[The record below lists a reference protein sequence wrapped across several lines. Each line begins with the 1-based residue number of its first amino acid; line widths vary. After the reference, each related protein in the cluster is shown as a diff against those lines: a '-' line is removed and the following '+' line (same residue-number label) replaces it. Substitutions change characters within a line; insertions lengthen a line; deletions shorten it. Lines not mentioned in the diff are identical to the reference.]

1 MLIRGISALS
11 NSLGK
16 TYRGGVDIK
25 CKISTGKSIMG
36 KKVEETKMEENKMKE
51 NKTEENAKVEE
62 LIKRKGSQDFA
73 QDLAQVS
80 LVPQPTCCWKWVGGT
95 KGSKRAFFSLTAVFS
110 A

>member
-36 KKVEETKMEENKMKE
+36 KKVEETKMEEN
-51 NKTEENAKVEE
+51 AKVEE

-73 QDLAQVS
+73 QDLAQVGR
-80 LVPQPTCCWKWVGGT
+80 QFYCWPLLQI
-95 KGSKRAFFSLTAVFS
+95 SK
-110 A
+110 

>member
-36 KKVEETKMEENKMKE
+36 KKVEE

-73 QDLAQVS
+73 QDLAQVGRQFYYCWPLLQIPES
-80 LVPQPTCCWKWVGGT
+80 L
-95 KGSKRAFFSLTAVFS
+95 SLNG
-110 A
+110 

>member
-16 TYRGGVDIK
+16 IYRGGVDIK

-36 KKVEETKMEENKMKE
+36 KKVEE

-73 QDLAQVS
+73 QDLAQVGRQFYCWLLLQISES
-80 LVPQPTCCWKWVGGT
+80 L
-95 KGSKRAFFSLTAVFS
+95 SLIG
-110 A
+110 

>member
-36 KKVEETKMEENKMKE
+36 KKVEETK
-51 NKTEENAKVEE
+51 TEENAKVEE

-73 QDLAQVS
+73 QDLAQVGRQFYYCWPLLQISES
-80 LVPQPTCCWKWVGGT
+80 L
-95 KGSKRAFFSLTAVFS
+95 SLIG
-110 A
+110 

>member
-16 TYRGGVDIK
+16 TSRGGVDIK

-36 KKVEETKMEENKMKE
+36 KKVEENKMEE

-73 QDLAQVS
+73 QDLAQVGRQFYYCWPLLQISES
-80 LVPQPTCCWKWVGGT
+80 L
-95 KGSKRAFFSLTAVFS
+95 SLNG
-110 A
+110 

>member
-16 TYRGGVDIK
+16 TSRGGVDIK

-36 KKVEETKMEENKMKE
+36 KKVEETKMEEN
-51 NKTEENAKVEE
+51 AKVEE

-73 QDLAQVS
+73 QDLAQVGR
-80 LVPQPTCCWKWVGGT
+80 QFYCWPLLQI
-95 KGSKRAFFSLTAVFS
+95 SK
-110 A
+110 

>member
-16 TYRGGVDIK
+16 TYRGGVGIK

-36 KKVEETKMEENKMKE
+36 KKVEE

-73 QDLAQVS
+73 QDLAQVGRQFYYCWPLLQISES
-80 LVPQPTCCWKWVGGT
+80 L
-95 KGSKRAFFSLTAVFS
+95 SLNG
-110 A
+110 

>member
-36 KKVEETKMEENKMKE
+36 KKVEENKMEENKMKE

-73 QDLAQVS
+73 QDLAQVGRQFYCWPLLQISES
-80 LVPQPTCCWKWVGGT
+80 L
-95 KGSKRAFFSLTAVFS
+95 SLNG
-110 A
+110 

>member
-36 KKVEETKMEENKMKE
+36 KKVEETKMEENKMEE

-73 QDLAQVS
+73 QDLAQVGRQFYYCWPLLQISES
-80 LVPQPTCCWKWVGGT
+80 L
-95 KGSKRAFFSLTAVFS
+95 SLNG
-110 A
+110 

>member
-11 NSLGK
+11 NYLGK
-16 TYRGGVDIK
+16 TSRGGVDIK

-36 KKVEETKMEENKMKE
+36 NKVEE

-73 QDLAQVS
+73 QDLAQVGRQFYCWLLLQISES
-80 LVPQPTCCWKWVGGT
+80 L
-95 KGSKRAFFSLTAVFS
+95 SLIG
-110 A
+110 

>member
-16 TYRGGVDIK
+16 TYRGGVGIK

-36 KKVEETKMEENKMKE
+36 KKVEE

-73 QDLAQVS
+73 QDLAQVGRQFYYCWPLLQISES
-80 LVPQPTCCWKWVGGT
+80 L
-95 KGSKRAFFSLTAVFS
+95 SLIG
-110 A
+110 